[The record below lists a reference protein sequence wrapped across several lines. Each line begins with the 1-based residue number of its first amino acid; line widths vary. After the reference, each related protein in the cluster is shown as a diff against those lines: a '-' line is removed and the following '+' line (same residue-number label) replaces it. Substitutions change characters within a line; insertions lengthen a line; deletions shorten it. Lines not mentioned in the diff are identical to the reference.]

1 MHWTRI
7 ISALLV
13 IPLVLAAIALGGW
26 AFTAAFALLVIFGEM
41 EYFALVRAKEIVPAS
56 KITIFVSLAL
66 LIVSQVRVELA
77 DAVIPIAGTF
87 ICFYLLFQTR
97 IATIS
102 DISASILGL
111 FYGGYLP
118 SFWVRIRGLGDGT
131 IFEVSDRLQ
140 QFDFFN
146 QLRNLDQLAW
156 LRITFPVSS
165 GCIYVV
171 MAFCCIWA
179 SDVGAYI
186 FGKVFG
192 RTRLSDISPKK
203 TVEGAIAGLLCC
215 CVTAVIWAFSLGW
228 YEWWLSGA
236 ILGLLIGIAG
246 LLGDL
251 TESMMKRDAGVK
263 DSGQIMPGHG
273 GILDRADSY
282 VFTAPLVYY
291 FITLILPLVQKAS

>member
-1 MHWTRI
+1 MPWTRI

-13 IPLVLAAIALGGW
+13 VPLVLAAIAIGGW
-26 AFTAAFALLVIFGEM
+26 AFTAAFALLVVFGEM

-56 KITIFVSLAL
+56 KITISVSLAL
-66 LIVSQVRVELA
+66 LIVSQLEVSLA

-87 ICFYLLFQTR
+87 ICFYLLFQPR

-118 SFWVRIRGLGDGT
+118 SFWIRIRGLGDGSA
-131 IFEVSDRLQ
+131 FEVSDRLQ

-146 QLRNLDQLAW
+146 YLRNLDQLQY
-156 LRITFPVSS
+156 LRITFPVSN
-165 GCIYVV
+165 GCIYIL

-186 FGKVFG
+186 FGKIIG

-215 CVTAVIWAFSLGW
+215 CATAVIWAFSLGW
-228 YEWWLSGA
+228 AQWWLSGA

-291 FITLILPLVQKAS
+291 FLTLILPLVH